1 MLHKRKLFS
10 FIFYSL
16 FVLLS
21 SNGVAASFSISQ
33 KDRSTYISADKNS
46 PSEFSVI
53 TKGIA
58 HAIKINENNFPVLK
72 NNTSKQKLNLSDLPS
87 SSALFCNFF
96 YSSYSLKRINSIQHP
111 RFYITYHRLT
121 I

>member
-1 MLHKRKLFS
+1 MLHKRKLL

-33 KDRSTYISADKNS
+33 KDRSTCISAGKNS

-53 TKGIA
+53 TKGIV
-58 HAIKINENNFPVLK
+58 HAIKTNENNFPVFK
-72 NNTSKQKLNLSDLPS
+72 NNTNKQKLSLSDLS
-87 SSALFCNFF
+87 SSSTLFYNSF
-96 YSSYSLKRINSIQHP
+96 YSSYSLNRINSIQHP